1 MPLGPRLNNTLF
13 KSKFLTV
20 NFRISANF
28 VLPSD
33 GMSTCSSPHIPPLHS
48 LTRNPTLQSCS
59 HYVSLAAS
67 SVSRNLHRE
76 FKFGTLSH
84 LNSLVNQMPR
94 KKAPLKF
101 AALLTLP
108 PHLQQIRD
116 RYDMARQ
123 AAQARRKRYR
133 KLRQVKTLM
142 SPDSPGNPATITP
155 QQPPAEEPDHR
166 PAAEAASSDQAAGGA
181 TTTSTTESEET
192 QETYSG
198 TDVDFSTDIFDD
210 DSFFFAHNID

>member
-1 MPLGPRLNNTLF
+1 MAFSNAVHRVSRVFSTAPAIPHRHHLPVTYHSLPLPNLGTC
-13 KSKFLTV
+13 TV
-20 NFRISANF
+20 NLNLAH
-28 VLPSD
+28 VL
-33 GMSTCSSPHIPPLHS
+33 
-48 LTRNPTLQSCS
+48 
-59 HYVSLAAS
+59 AS
-67 SVSRNLHRE
+67 I
-76 FKFGTLSH
+76 H
-84 LNSLVNQMPR
+84 LPNHMPR

-133 KLRQVKTLM
+133 KLRQVKSLM
-142 SPDSPGNPATITP
+142 SPDSPALTTPP
-155 QQPPAEEPDHR
+155 QQPPADAPEQR
-166 PAAEAASSDQAAGGA
+166 PAADAASSDQAAGGA
-181 TTTSTTESEET
+181 ETNSTTESEET
-192 QETYSG
+192 PETYSG